1 MDNSSHSF
9 ESVWATLDRIGAKLE
24 QSSAKFDQEMAAS
37 RAKFDQEMAASRAKF
52 DQEMAASR
60 AEAAQRAAEADQRA
74 AIAEK
79 ETQALRK
86 FLDQVSDTVK
96 QTGLQ
101 LAGAEKYIKDLCQQ
115 VGGIANSNG
124 AAAEEY
130 FYNSLLNGNKELL
143 GEKYD
148 YVWGSTPGR
157 EAGFKDEY
165 DIVLLNGH
173 SVCVVEVKY
182 KADSADFAKL
192 LRKPVTFREN
202 YPKYKNHKVYVALA
216 GMSFSPLTEKA
227 CQDNGIAI
235 MKQVGDTIAI
245 YDKHL
250 KAF

>member
-24 QSSAKFDQEMAAS
+24 QSSAKFD
-37 RAKFDQEMAASRAKF
+37 R
-52 DQEMAASR
+52 EMAASR
-60 AEAAQRAAEADQRA
+60 AEAAQRAAEAADRA
-74 AIAEK
+74 AKAEQ
-79 ETQALRK
+79 ETQALRE
-86 FLDQVSDTVK
+86 FLDQVGKRVDGVADTVK

-165 DIVLLNGH
+165 DIVLLNGQ

-216 GMSFSPLTEKA
+216 GMSFSPITEKA

-235 MKQVGDTIAI
+235 MKQVGDTIAV
-245 YDKHL
+245 YDKNL